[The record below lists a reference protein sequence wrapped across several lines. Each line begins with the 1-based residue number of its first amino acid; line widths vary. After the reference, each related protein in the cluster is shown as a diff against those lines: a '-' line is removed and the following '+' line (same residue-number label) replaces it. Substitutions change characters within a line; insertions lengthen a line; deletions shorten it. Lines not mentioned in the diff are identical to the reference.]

1 MKRAGGGELDQ
12 AAADAPSK
20 NNVGVG
26 SSRWRAK
33 ANASRGGEVRT
44 NRNRWRGKRNCGRG
58 EVRERKQTPAEGG
71 EVRTNRNRWR
81 GNRKRGARIETQAEG
96 SVRPGQRLG
105 QSGQERTWMEIV
117 QH

>member
-1 MKRAGGGELDQ
+1 MKRAGGAEFDQ

-44 NRNRWRGKRNCGRG
+44 NRNRWRGKRKCGRG
-58 EVRERKQTPAEGG
+58 EVRERKQTPAGG
-71 EVRTNRNRWR
+71 ERC
-81 GNRKRGARIETQAEG
+81 ARPETAGEG
-96 SVRPGQRLG
+96 TGMKGR
-105 QSGQERTWMEIV
+105 E
-117 QH
+117 